1 MTGKM
6 AARLPTRR
14 SGERSMYRVW
24 VANAPFAW
32 RARAQRMIAGLFPLL
47 AAVAFAAS
55 LTPAH
60 ALTVQEQGWQVANSK
75 CNSGDAKQC
84 ELRDRLSAV
93 LKRHGC
99 VYHDDGDW
107 WKCSGAR

>member
-1 MTGKM
+1 MTRNLAERLTARRLIAILTALM
-6 AARLPTRR
+6 AA
-14 SGERSMYRVW
+14 
-24 VANAPFAW
+24 
-32 RARAQRMIAGLFPLL
+32 L
-47 AAVAFAAS
+47 AFAS
-55 LTPAH
+55 LTGPAH

-75 CNSGDAKQC
+75 CKAGEAKQC

-107 WKCSGAR
+107 WKCSGTR

>member
-1 MTGKM
+1 MTRKIGS
-6 AARLPTRR
+6 RLPARR
-14 SGERSMYRVW
+14 IFVSL
-24 VANAPFAW
+24 APA
-32 RARAQRMIAGLFPLL
+32 L
-47 AAVAFAAS
+47 AALTLAVALMS
-55 LTPAH
+55 PAH

-75 CNSGDAKQC
+75 CKDGDAKQC